1 MTARAPAGW
10 YGKLPTLG
18 DFATRRLAPG
28 FVEAWDGWLAEGLG
42 GWRER
47 DPEGWL
53 PAYLD
58 GPSWRFVLLDGVLPA
73 AAGSG
78 PVAGVMLPSV
88 DRVGRYFPFTLAW
101 PLDALPGD
109 AAALDQLLRT
119 LHRCDD
125 LAFDALHEDWS
136 VERLEQELAL
146 LADAGAAPA
155 PAEPGRVA
163 RAGGS
168 IGATLQRLAGEALLT
183 HWAGCAIWLSD
194 PGDAAVRLHV
204 SRGLPRGGDF
214 DRLLSG
220 QPTTDL
226 LAPSAG

>member
-1 MTARAPAGW
+1 MAARAPAGW

-18 DFATRRLAPG
+18 DFAMRRLDPG

-53 PAYLD
+53 PAYLA

-101 PLDALPGD
+101 PLDPLPRDAEALE
-109 AAALDQLLRT
+109 QLLRT

-146 LADAGAAPA
+146 LANAVDAPASTEPLQRAPAGVGAA
-155 PAEPGRVA
+155 
-163 RAGGS
+163 
-168 IGATLQRLAGEALLT
+168 LQRLAGEALLT
-183 HWAGCAIWLSD
+183 HWSGCAIWLSD
-194 PGDAAVRLHV
+194 PGDTAARLHV
-204 SRGLPRGGDF
+204 CRGLPRGSDF
-214 DRLLSG
+214 DLLLCG

-226 LAPSAG
+226 FASSAG